1 MLNTL
6 FSDGNLNWM
15 YAFFF
20 GGKYPLALQLGI
32 INALCVIAIILMRS
46 LHVEAAQAPRFTR
59 IFGWLIV
66 ATNVLL
72 VLNKDHRFV
81 GFLA

>member
-20 GGKYPLALQLGI
+20 GGSYPLALQLGV
-32 INALCVIAIILMRS
+32 INALCVIAVILMRS
-46 LHVEAAQAPRFTR
+46 LPVEAAQDTRSTR

-66 ATNVLL
+66 AANVLL
-72 VLNKDHRFV
+72 VLNKDHHFV

>member
-1 MLNTL
+1 MFNTM

-15 YAFFF
+15 YGFFF
-20 GGKYPLALQLGI
+20 AGNYPLALQLGI
-32 INALCVIAIILMRS
+32 INALCVIALVLLRA
-46 LHVEAAQAPRFTR
+46 LPVEAAHDPRFVRGFT
-59 IFGWLIV
+59 WLII

>member
-1 MLNTL
+1 MFNTL

-15 YAFFF
+15 YSFFF
-20 GGKYPLALQLGI
+20 AGNYPLALQLGI

-46 LHVEAAQAPRFTR
+46 LPVESVQDPRFTR
-59 IFGWLIV
+59 VFDWLIV
-66 ATNVLL
+66 AANVLL

>member
-6 FSDGNLNWM
+6 FSDGNQNWM

-20 GGKYPLALQLGI
+20 GGNYPLALQLGI
-32 INALCVIAIILMRS
+32 INALCVIAVVLMRS
-46 LHVEAAQAPRFTR
+46 LPVEAAQDPRFTR
-59 IFGWLIV
+59 VFGWSIV
-66 ATNVLL
+66 AANVLL
-72 VLNKDHRFV
+72 ILNKDHRFV

>member
-46 LHVEAAQAPRFTR
+46 LPVEAAQAPRFTR
-59 IFGWLIV
+59 VFGWLIV

-81 GFLA
+81 SFLA

>member
-6 FSDGNLNWM
+6 FSDGSSHWM
-15 YAFFF
+15 HVFFF
-20 GGKYPLALQLGI
+20 GGHYPLALQLGV
-32 INALCVIAIILMRS
+32 INALSVIAIVLMRA
-46 LHVEAAQAPRFTR
+46 LPADTVRDPRFSR
-59 IFGWLIV
+59 LFGWLIV
-66 ATNVLL
+66 AANVLL

>member
-1 MLNTL
+1 MLRTL
-6 FSDGNLNWM
+6 FSTRDLDWM

-20 GGKYPLALQLGI
+20 EGTYPLALQLGI
-32 INALCVIAIILMRS
+32 INALCVIAVVLMRS
-46 LHVEAAQAPRFTR
+46 LPVQAAQEPRFART
-59 IFGWLIV
+59 FGWSIV
-66 ATNVLL
+66 AVNILL

>member
-20 GGKYPLALQLGI
+20 GGNYPLALQLGI

-46 LHVEAAQAPRFTR
+46 LPVEAAQAPGFTR

-72 VLNKDHRFV
+72 VLNKDHHFID
-81 GFLA
+81 FLA

>member
-1 MLNTL
+1 MFKTL
-6 FSDGNLNWM
+6 FSDGNSNWL

-20 GGKYPLALQLGI
+20 EGAYPLALQLGI
-32 INALCVIAIILMRS
+32 INALCVIAIVLLRAYPG
-46 LHVEAAQAPRFTR
+46 HAAQSPRFSR
-59 IFGWLIV
+59 IFSGLIIT
-66 ATNVLL
+66 ANVFL

>member
-6 FSDGNLNWM
+6 FSDGNMNWM

-20 GGKYPLALQLGI
+20 EGHYPLALQLGI
-32 INALCVIAIILMRS
+32 INALCVIAIVLLRA
-46 LHVEAAQAPRFTR
+46 LPVETAQDPRFLRVFT
-59 IFGWLIV
+59 WLII
-66 ATNVLL
+66 AANVLL
-72 VLNKDHRFV
+72 VLNKDHHFV

>member
-20 GGKYPLALQLGI
+20 AGSYPLALQLGI

-46 LHVEAAQAPRFTR
+46 LPVEAAQGPRFTR
-59 IFGWLIV
+59 VFGWLIV
-66 ATNVLL
+66 AANVLL